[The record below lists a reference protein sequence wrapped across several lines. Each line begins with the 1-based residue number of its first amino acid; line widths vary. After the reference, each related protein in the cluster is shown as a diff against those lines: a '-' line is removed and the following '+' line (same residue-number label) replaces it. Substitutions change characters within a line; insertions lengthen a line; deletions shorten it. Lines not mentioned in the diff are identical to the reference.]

1 MSRRSSPIKRK
12 SLAEERP
19 DLLAQWSKTNL
30 LSPSDVSCGSHIK
43 VRWVC
48 EKGHEW
54 NAIVKNRVLLGSGC
68 PYCSH
73 RAVLKGYNDL
83 QTEYPEIAKSWSNKN
98 HDSPYDLI
106 ISDLQMEEDFEP
118 KYAGEWFIE
127 QVRTFSKY
135 FNTKIIICSGCYNI
149 KQIAETLHT
158 DYIPKRIAVSD
169 INGYKDSII
178 NNLK

>member
-48 EKGHEW
+48 EKDHEW
-54 NAIVKNRVLLGSGC
+54 DAIVKNRVLLGSGC

-83 QTEYPEIAKSWSNKN
+83 QTEYPEIAKSWSDKN
-98 HDSPYDLI
+98 PDNPYDYSPSSNKVVI
-106 ISDLQMEEDFEP
+106 WNC
-118 KYAGEWFIE
+118 KNGHEWK
-127 QVRTFSKY
+127 S
-135 FNTKIIICSGCYNI
+135 
-149 KQIAETLHT
+149 
-158 DYIPKRIAVSD
+158 RIADRTRGHGCPYCV
-169 INGYKDSII
+169 G
-178 NNLK
+178 LKKP